1 MEHGFHG
8 DPQVGQIT
16 LNDFPNTVQ
25 TQTQII
31 MNQHIPKSG
40 NSRPGNFRMFLSQ
53 INREPLSGFRQ
64 FLEFAER
71 GFASL
76 PISQKYIAPLG
87 IVILDGFKAL

>member
-1 MEHGFHG
+1 
-8 DPQVGQIT
+8 
-16 LNDFPNTVQ
+16 
-25 TQTQII
+25 

-40 NSRPGNFRMFLSQ
+40 NSRPGNFRIFLSQ
-53 INREPLSGFRQ
+53 NNREPLSGFRQ

-87 IVILDGFKAL
+87 VVILDSFNALKNMVEINPLVLHNGVASCKTRSRNSL